1 MKGFAPGLFEK
12 LLGSNSS
19 KLNSIVRRYLSI
31 DELKDEVARD
41 LESLLN
47 TRSVLRDELLV
58 KYIECSKSIISYG
71 LKDFAGMS
79 LTSTDDRAE
88 ICENLVATINLHEP
102 RLRQV
107 SASLEIQR
115 DSINRL
121 NFSIKALLVVN
132 EVHEPVNFDAMLQP
146 SSLQYSIRKSHSV
159 VRIGV

>member
-12 LLGSNSS
+12 LLGGSSS
-19 KLNSIVRRYLSI
+19 KLTSVVCRYISI
-31 DELKDEVARD
+31 DEIKDEVARD

-47 TRSVLRDELLV
+47 TRLVLRDEFLEN
-58 KYIECSKSIISYG
+58 YIECRKSIISYG

-88 ICENLVATINLHEP
+88 ICENLVVAINLHEP

-146 SSLQYSIRKSHSV
+146 SSLQYSIRKSRSV
-159 VRIGV
+159 ARIGV